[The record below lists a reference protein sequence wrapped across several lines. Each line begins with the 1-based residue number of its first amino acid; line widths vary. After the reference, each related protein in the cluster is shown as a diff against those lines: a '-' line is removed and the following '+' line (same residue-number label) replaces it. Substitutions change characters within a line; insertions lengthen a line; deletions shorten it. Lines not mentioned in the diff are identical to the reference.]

1 MVTIR
6 IVDTVCGMT
15 DEHTVLTLTA
25 DPGYVFSKVV
35 FASYGLPTGD
45 CGSYAVSN
53 VCNLASSAA
62 VVANLCLGRSSCS
75 LTASNSVFGADPCR
89 GTVKIVKVQLQAVLS
104 GTYTPY
110 PTAGTRNSNSNAL
123 IDL

>member
-1 MVTIR
+1 MQLTISF
-6 IVDTVCGMT
+6 VNVNTVCGMT
-15 DEHTVLTLTA
+15 DEHSVITLTA

-45 CGSYAVSN
+45 CGSYAVSD

-75 LTASNSVFGADPCR
+75 LTATNAVFGADPCR

-110 PTAGTRNSNSNAL
+110 PTSGNAQMFTSS
-123 IDL
+123 